1 MTTGLKDLK
10 SLSLERRQYA
20 RQFEDLCLLWLLGY
34 EYGYGW
40 DTVLLLTN

>member
-1 MTTGLKDLK
+1 MTVNLRTYVYYD
-10 SLSLERRQYA
+10 
-20 RQFEDLCLLWLLGY
+20 LGY